1 MLGAPS
7 LQDWQVPCCS
17 FSTCD
22 PEVAICRK
30 QVQKGHYTDPRQAK
44 NLCIKHCPSE
54 LCPMCATPTPSTGPH
69 LSIPICLLHIYLS
82 TKTNADYSQP
92 SSLRILCLHSGIS
105 KAASNSWPSADSVS
119 SPRTKVGILDQENKL
134 VCLADGKGIRL
145 YNIDCF
151 FWGHAVTD

>member
-54 LCPMCATPTPSTGPH
+54 LCPTCATPTPSTGPH
-69 LSIPICLLHIYLS
+69 LSTYLPYAYLPIYKDKCRLFSALFTDRESCACTPGFRRLHQIPGHRLTLYLVQELRLECW
-82 TKTNADYSQP
+82 TKKIN
-92 SSLRILCLHSGIS
+92 
-105 KAASNSWPSADSVS
+105 
-119 SPRTKVGILDQENKL
+119 
-134 VCLADGKGIRL
+134 
-145 YNIDCF
+145 
-151 FWGHAVTD
+151 

>member
-69 LSIPICLLHIYLS
+69 LSTYLPYAYLPIYKDKCWLFSALFTENLVP
-82 TKTNADYSQP
+82 A
-92 SSLRILCLHSGIS
+92 LRDFEGCIKFLAIG
-105 KAASNSWPSADSVS
+105 WPCFSR
-119 SPRTKVGILDQENKL
+119 PRTELGILDQENIL

-145 YNIDCF
+145 YNIDWF
-151 FWGHAVTD
+151 FGGHAITD